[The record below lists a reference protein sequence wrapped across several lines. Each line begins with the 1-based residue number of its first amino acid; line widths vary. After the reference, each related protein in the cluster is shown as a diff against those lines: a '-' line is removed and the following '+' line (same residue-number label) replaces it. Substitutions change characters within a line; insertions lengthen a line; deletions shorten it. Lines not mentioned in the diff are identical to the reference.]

1 MFRLRLRPG
10 RAMLTATSDPRREPP
25 VEAGAE
31 EEVVVSEHVAAFLVR
46 QRAADIV
53 EVVESGEG
61 DDHHD

>member
-1 MFRLRLRPG
+1 
-10 RAMLTATSDPRREPP
+10 MLTATSDPRREPP